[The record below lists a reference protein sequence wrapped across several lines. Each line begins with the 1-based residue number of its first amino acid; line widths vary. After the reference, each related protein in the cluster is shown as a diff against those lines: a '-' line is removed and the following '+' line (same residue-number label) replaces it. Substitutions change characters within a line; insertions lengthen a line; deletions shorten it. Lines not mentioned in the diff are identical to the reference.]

1 MGDGD
6 RDLVELLE
14 VAKLKVLDA
23 TAANARATRANLAVV
38 LRRASADHVALT
50 SRLAA
55 RAYSLS
61 EFLREMAWTSDP
73 AGPASFAGKRS
84 EFAATMDQLI
94 FEVGVARL
102 TPHSPAPVGPKP
114 PQRRPNALYR
124 AAPAR
129 PGFAAALARWLTG
142 RQAPKPQSRPRGRIL
157 RPLLPCEIRP
167 HA

>member
-23 TAANARATRANLAVV
+23 TAANARATRAHLAVV
-38 LRRASADHVALT
+38 LRRASADHIALT

-61 EFLREMAWTSDP
+61 EFLREMAWRSDP

-114 PQRRPNALYR
+114 QRRLNALYR

-142 RQAPKPQSRPRGRIL
+142 RQAPKQQSRSRGRIL
-157 RPLLPCEIRP
+157 RPPLPGEIRP